1 MIQPRNSVISLRE
14 KFLRIMTNLLLK
26 LSMQMLA
33 LGFFNN
39 RKEGVN
45 HFAKTTIDRE
55 YLNTE
60 TGIADETGL
69 LF

>member
-1 MIQPRNSVISLRE
+1 
-14 KFLRIMTNLLLK
+14 
-26 LSMQMLA
+26 MLA